1 MSQIYRALDNGIT
14 VYDPDSTDGFND
26 ELVDHIKLS
35 SPNAEELIFLKSEEN
50 SIINILTK
58 SVTITSPINLIIETK
73 ISIIKYMGL
82 KLSFELDDNIL
93 EMENIK
99 TTLKTVNRFWGNSGK
114 RNKIGVVKGG
124 GDLMFFAY

>member
-14 VYDPDSTDGFND
+14 VYNPDSTHGFND
-26 ELVDHIKLS
+26 ELIDYIKLS

-50 SIINILTK
+50 SILNILTK

-73 ISIIKYMGL
+73 INIIKYMGL

-93 EMENIK
+93 EIENIK
-99 TTLKTVNRFWGNSGK
+99 ITLKTVNSFCGNSGK
-114 RNKIGVVKGG
+114 RSKVGIVKGG
-124 GDLMFFAY
+124 GDLRFFIY